1 MQRLFLVGCPR
12 SGTTLLQS
20 MLSSHPQII
29 SFPETHLLSHTIPVN
44 PVLQLFKI
52 YGSTSRSVLLRRMID
67 LGLNRDQ
74 VFIPESVILRSPSW
88 TNVILE
94 NIDRLANHISEGNPA
109 FWLEKTPRHLRY
121 ISLISKADP
130 DSRFIHIIRKGRDV
144 ATSMYFATQKHPE
157 QWGGER
163 SIGKCVY
170 WWNRSTKYS
179 KQYIGNQNHLFISY
193 EQLVSEP
200 EVTLKAFCKKTGLS
214 YHPVMIQSYHETAS
228 ALIKEEEKW
237 KKKNTSVQLSNSE
250 KFDQLSDKDQNYI
263 ENNIADFP
271 YQSIK
276 F

>member
-29 SFPETHLLSHTIPVN
+29 SFPETHLLSHTVPVN
-44 PVLQLFKI
+44 PVLRFFKI
-52 YGSTSRSVLLRRMID
+52 YGSTSCSVLFRRMID
-67 LGLNRDQ
+67 LGLNGDQ
-74 VFIPESVILRSPSW
+74 VFLPESVILRSTVW

-94 NIDRLANHISEGNPA
+94 NIDRLANHIAEETPT

-130 DSRFIHIIRKGRDV
+130 DSRFIHIIRNGKDV
-144 ATSMYFATQKHPE
+144 ASSMYFATHKHPE

-163 SIGKCVY
+163 SVKKCVY
-170 WWNRSTKYS
+170 WWNRSIKYS
-179 KQYIGNQNHLFISY
+179 KQYLGKRNHLFISY

-200 EVTLKAFCKKTGLS
+200 DVVLKAFCKKVGFP
-214 YHPVMIQSYHETAS
+214 YRPVMIHAFHETAS
-228 ALIKEEEKW
+228 SLITEEEKW
-237 KKKNTSVQLSNSE
+237 KQKNTSAQLSTSE
-250 KFDQLSDKDQNYI
+250 KFDQLPDKDQDYI
-263 ENNIADFP
+263 KKNIADFP
-271 YQSIK
+271 YWSIQ

>member
-20 MLSSHPQII
+20 MLSSHPKVI

-44 PVLQLFKI
+44 PVLRFLKI
-52 YGSTSRSVLLRRMID
+52 YGSTSRSVLLRSMID
-67 LGLNRDQ
+67 LGLNREQ
-74 VFIPESVILRSPSW
+74 VFQPKSVIFRSAAW
-88 TNVILE
+88 VNVILE
-94 NIDRLANHISEGNPA
+94 NIDRLANHLAEENSA

-130 DSRFIHIIRKGRDV
+130 DSRFIHIIRKGKEV
-144 ATSMYFATQKHPE
+144 VSSMYFATQKHPE

-163 SIGKCVY
+163 SIEKCVY

-179 KQYIGNQNHLFISY
+179 KQYLGSQKHLFISY

-200 EVTLKAFCKKTGLS
+200 EVVLKAFCKKTGLP
-214 YHPVMIQSYHETAS
+214 YYPVMIQSYHETAS
-228 ALIKEEEKW
+228 TLIKEEEKW
-237 KKKNTSVQLSNSE
+237 KKKNTSAQLSSSK
-250 KFDQLSDKDQNYI
+250 KFDLLPDKDQKYI
-263 ENNIADFP
+263 EKNIADFP
-271 YQSIK
+271 YRSIQ